1 MAGFPKPGLFCSGA
15 RAYIDKTSARQRGR
29 MEAADNVIS
38 ALETFTVEH
47 RLVFTGGQVEIRRY
61 DWERPTLDVWTGA
74 QYVLDFPLFRRP
86 GVSRAAYLD
95 TEVSVGRNLR
105 RIMFVPP
112 GRLVRSG
119 AGLGHHRSMLCVLD
133 RDMIDGLLAQA
144 PCWNETRLADGLSLN
159 SPEIEFLLLKI
170 YRELQESGFA
180 VALMVERLAGA
191 VAIAL
196 IRHFE
201 LDAAASRHS
210 GGLATWRLKLIRER
224 LSAELPSPGVAELA
238 KMCGMSVRNLSRA
251 VKTETGLTVSKL
263 AEQAA
268 MERARRLLAE
278 RRMGVAEVAQS
289 LGFASASTFSSAF
302 RRATGMR
309 PGEVPRQA
317 PGERSP
323 TGQDV

>member
-1 MAGFPKPGLFCSGA
+1 
-15 RAYIDKTSARQRGR
+15 
-29 MEAADNVIS
+29 MEAADGVVS

-47 RLVFTGGQVEIRRY
+47 RLVFTGGQVEVRRY

-86 GVSRAAYLD
+86 GISRAAYLD

-119 AGLGHHRSMLCVLD
+119 AGLGHHRSMLCVLE
-133 RDMIDGLLAQA
+133 RSMIDGLLPKA
-144 PCWNETRLADGLSLN
+144 PCWTETRLADGLSLN

-170 YRELQESGFA
+170 YRELQENRFGME
-180 VALMVERLAGA
+180 LMVERLAGA

-201 LDAAASRHS
+201 LDAAVPRHS
-210 GGLATWRLKLIRER
+210 GGLAAWRLKLIRER
-224 LSAELPSPGVAELA
+224 LNAELPSPCVTELA

-263 AEQAA
+263 AEQVV
-268 MERARRLLAE
+268 MERARLLLAE
-278 RRMGVAEVAQS
+278 RHLGVAEVAHS
-289 LGFASASTFSSAF
+289 LGYASANTFSSAF

-309 PGEVPRQA
+309 PGEVPRQ
-317 PGERSP
+317 SP
-323 TGQDV
+323 EESSPIGQDV